1 MSQRRQL
8 WERRYGQGADPFEFF
23 SPEPPPELLRLLDEV
38 DLPAGGALDLG
49 CGPGVVT
56 AHLAGR
62 FTPTVGL
69 DLVHR
74 AVVGARELAVGLG
87 RAPLFVVAEAPR
99 VPLDDATF
107 ALVFDRGCLRALP
120 KALHARHLEQ
130 VARILVPGGVYQLMY
145 FQGQN
150 IEAPALSRRGLRR
163 FAARVLRRRTP
174 GSTLTPEG
182 ARSLLPSSME
192 LVSFEE
198 IGFRS
203 PASGRVIPVINAVF
217 RKRRAG

>member
-1 MSQRRQL
+1 VSQRRQL
-8 WERRYGQGADPFEFF
+8 WEHRYEQGADPFEFF
-23 SPEPPPELLRLLDEV
+23 SPEPPAELVRLLDEV
-38 DLPAGGALDLG
+38 ELPQGGALDLG

-62 FTPTVGL
+62 FAPAVGL

-74 AVVGARELAVGLG
+74 ALVGARVLAADRG
-87 RAPLFVVAEAPR
+87 RSPLFVMAEAPR
-99 VPLDDATF
+99 LPLQDARF

-120 KALHARHLEQ
+120 RALHPRHVEQ
-130 VARILVPGGVYQLMY
+130 VARVLVPGGVYQLMY

-163 FAARVLRRRTP
+163 LAARIRKRRTP
-174 GSTLTPEG
+174 GSTFTPAG

-203 PASGRVIPVINAVF
+203 PTSGRVLPVINAVF
-217 RKRRAG
+217 RKRAS